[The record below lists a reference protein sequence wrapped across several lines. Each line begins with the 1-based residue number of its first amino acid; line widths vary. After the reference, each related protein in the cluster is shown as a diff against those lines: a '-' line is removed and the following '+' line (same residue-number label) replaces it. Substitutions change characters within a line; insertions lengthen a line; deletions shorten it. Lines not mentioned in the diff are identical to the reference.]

1 MKSKMFMISAIVSI
15 AIVIMAYSNLF
26 KAVDK
31 TTDKLEKGIDSQISE
46 LMKY

>member
-1 MKSKMFMISAIVSI
+1 MKTKITIIGIIVTI
-15 AIVIMAYSNLF
+15 AIVIMAYSNFF
-26 KAVDK
+26 KAVGK

>member
-1 MKSKMFMISAIVSI
+1 MFMISAIVSI
-15 AIVIMAYSNLF
+15 AIVIMTYSNLF

>member
-15 AIVIMAYSNLF
+15 AIVITAYSNLF
-26 KAVDK
+26 RAVDK
-31 TTDKLEKGIDSQISE
+31 TTDKLEKGIDSHISE

>member
-1 MKSKMFMISAIVSI
+1 MISAIVSI

-31 TTDKLEKGIDSQISE
+31 ATDKLEKGIDSQISE

>member
-1 MKSKMFMISAIVSI
+1 MISSIVSI
-15 AIVIMAYSNLF
+15 AIVIMAYSNFF
-26 KAVDK
+26 KAVDN

>member
-1 MKSKMFMISAIVSI
+1 MISAIVSI
-15 AIVIMAYSNLF
+15 TIVIMAYSNLF